1 MRKYTIMLL
10 TMVILLS
17 GCAKKEPIKDIE
29 GENKTPNDT
38 TGVIN
43 ISAEKAKE
51 IIDTEEDEIVLDV
64 RTEEEYNEGHI
75 KGAVL
80 LPDNEIK
87 EKVEAVIPDKSK
99 SVLVYCRSGRRSA
112 AAAKEL
118 IDMGYTNVFDFGGI
132 MDWNYE
138 IVKIQD

>member
-17 GCAKKEPIKDIE
+17 GCAKKEQIKDIE